1 MTQLT
6 EKLRTSRD
14 LLFHGDGQLLYD
26 AAAPHTQHTLI
37 FDPPWDIAAEFE
49 MRASDNVL
57 AFCDGYR
64 AGDIVRLFGPPTW
77 VFAWDCVSSW
87 YTPNRPLRRMKLC
100 FWYGDVTQYKQ
111 KGYLF
116 GDPCGKPRIVTNS
129 RGSYLFTPDTGKMLS
144 DVFSHP
150 ITSLHSSSGH
160 EHSKPIDWI
169 TALIGNTVRDGDI
182 VIDPFAGSGVTM
194 QACRRLG
201 VSWLGAELDEGRAD
215 AIAALVPPDER
226 PKSLQATLFDDA

>member
-1 MTQLT
+1 MALI
-6 EKLRTSRD
+6 EKLRTSSE
-14 LLFHGDGQLLYD
+14 LLFHGDGQNLYN
-26 AAAPHTQHTLI
+26 AVASYTQHTLI
-37 FDPPWDIAAEFE
+37 FDPPWDIATEFN
-49 MRASDNVL
+49 MRDSDNVL

-64 AGDIVRLFGPPTW
+64 AGDIVRMFGPPTW

-100 FWYGDVTQYKQ
+100 FWYGSVEQYKQ

-116 GDPCGKPRIVTNS
+116 GAPCGKPRIVTNS
-129 RGSYLFTPDTGKMLS
+129 RGRYLFTPDAGKMLS
-144 DVFSHP
+144 DVFSYP
-150 ITSLHSSSGH
+150 ITSLHSRSGH

-194 QACRRLG
+194 QACMKLG
-201 VSWLGAELDEGRAD
+201 INWLGAELDESRAE
-215 AIAALVPPDER
+215 AIAGLRATGER
-226 PKSLQATLFDDA
+226 PKLLQASLFDGA

>member
-1 MTQLT
+1 MTALI
-6 EKLRTSRD
+6 EKLRTSSD
-14 LLFHGDGQLLYD
+14 LLFHGDGQSLYSSV
-26 AAAPHTQHTLI
+26 ASSTQHTLI
-37 FDPPWDIAAEFE
+37 FDPPWDIATEFN
-49 MRASDNVL
+49 MRDSDNVL
-57 AFCDGYR
+57 AFCDGFR

-77 VFAWDCVSSW
+77 VFVWDCVSSW
-87 YTPNRPLRRMKLC
+87 YTPNRPLRRMKMC

-116 GDPCGKPRIVTNS
+116 GGPCGRPRIVTNS

-150 ITSLHSSSGH
+150 ITSLHSSSEH

-182 VIDPFAGSGVTM
+182 VIDPFAGSGVTL
-194 QACRRLG
+194 QACRRLN
-201 VSWLGAELDEGRAD
+201 VNWLGSELVESRAE
-215 AIAALVPPDER
+215 AIANLARPNDPPILR
-226 PKSLQATLFDDA
+226 QASLFDDA